1 MQIYIVYQYA
11 YKIIQIEDT
20 SMKRWS
26 EKYSINV
33 LKRYL
38 IPGKTMCF
46 IWNICVYWCVRPSL
60 SARLC
65 WEGGEGEGVAEGGAA
80 GGVQQLLAA
89 QQVPQPHAA
98 HHVQ

>member
-1 MQIYIVYQYA
+1 
-11 YKIIQIEDT
+11 
-20 SMKRWS
+20 
-26 EKYSINV
+26 
-33 LKRYL
+33 
-38 IPGKTMCF
+38 MCF
-46 IWNICVYWCVRPSL
+46 IWDTRVLLVGGLERPSL